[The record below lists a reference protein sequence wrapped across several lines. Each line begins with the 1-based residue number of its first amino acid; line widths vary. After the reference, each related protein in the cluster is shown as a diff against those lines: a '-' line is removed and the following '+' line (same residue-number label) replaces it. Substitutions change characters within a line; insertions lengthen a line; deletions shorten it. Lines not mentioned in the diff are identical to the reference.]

1 MKREDIEKLLGGYA
15 AGTLTPAERETLFAA
30 ALEDQQ
36 LFETLA
42 REEPLRELLQDP
54 AARGQLLA
62 SLAEAPEPWYYRPV
76 HPALIFVATAGIVLC
91 VVVIKFWPE
100 RQAAPLSVV
109 ATAPQPQPEKSPLPS
124 DLRPFIVPRNI
135 SQRPGTRPALPTEPP
150 PALLAQASPPPT
162 PLAAPAA
169 APPPPP
175 PAAND
180 AIAVAGQALF
190 KAQNLLAP
198 TDRTAV
204 VAGSVHD
211 PARAA
216 LAGAT
221 ITLTDQATD
230 AITQVRT
237 DARGEFRTAPLRT
250 GEYSVR
256 IEAPGFKRFEQSAVV
271 LNTGEVHQVDAQ
283 LELGQA
289 AESAQVQAAAAGG
302 GGGAIAPAPPP
313 PPARALAPAFR
324 VAEALSSV
332 NFGLRYTILKKQPG
346 GTFAEVD
353 PQQELDRKD
362 EVVIRLQA
370 NESGYLYVLQRDA
383 QNRWQPFA
391 SDSIQRSVPYTI
403 PRSGSLRAK
412 GSGPREFFVTFS
424 RLPLSPTTRALAVPS
439 QSGRQQGG
447 QAGANAGPTTNVF
460 TNIAEPAAQQV
471 AFPITLKY
479 K

>member
-15 AGTLTPAERETLFAA
+15 AGTLAPAEREALFAA

-36 LFETLA
+36 LFEMLA

-62 SLAEAPEPWYYRPV
+62 TLAEAPEPWYYRPV
-76 HPALIFVATAGIVLC
+76 HPALIFAATAGIVLG
-91 VVVIKFWPE
+91 VVVIKFWPVP
-100 RQAAPLSVV
+100 QAAPLSVV

-124 DLRPFIVPRNI
+124 DLRPFIAPPNI
-135 SQRPGTRPALPTEPP
+135 SQRPGARPALPTEPP
-150 PALLAQASPPPT
+150 PSLLAQASPPPT

-190 KAQNLLAP
+190 KAENLLAP
-198 TDRTAV
+198 KDRTAV

-211 PARAA
+211 PAQAG

-221 ITLTDQATD
+221 ITLTNQATD

-256 IEAPGFKRFEQSAVV
+256 VEAPGFKRFEQSAVV
-271 LNTGEVHQVDAQ
+271 LNTGEVHQVVAQ
-283 LELGQA
+283 LELGRA
-289 AESAQVQAAAAGG
+289 AESVQVQAEAAGV
-302 GGGAIAPAPPP
+302 GGAVAP
-313 PPARALAPAFR
+313 
-324 VAEALSSV
+324 SV
-332 NFGLRYTILKKQPG
+332 NILLRYTILKKQPD

-370 NESGYLYVLQRDA
+370 NDSGYLYVLQRDA

-391 SDSIQRSVPYTI
+391 SDRIQPSVPYTI
-403 PRSGSLRAK
+403 PRSGSLRAR

-424 RLPLSPTTRALAVPS
+424 RLPLSPTTGALAVPS
-439 QSGRQQGG
+439 QSGRQQAG
-447 QAGANAGPTTNVF
+447 QAGIG
-460 TNIAEPAAQQV
+460 EPGAQQV